1 MRRAKAKAQRRVEEF
16 LERAR
21 PNDPPV
27 ITVMVVSGPTPLVI
41 LLTLGV
47 GVLRLRRH
55 YIVVTGNAV
64 LVLNAGMWHPAP
76 REIAHVVPRAVA
88 AASIGRIVLEPLAVR
103 FRFRFPGHSGY
114 TDLSVGFAWWADFES
129 MVRDLTGVVIRR

>member
-27 ITVMVVSGPTPLVI
+27 ITVPVVSGPTPLVI

-64 LVLNAGMWHPAP
+64 LVLNAGMWHTAP
-76 REIAHVVPRAVA
+76 REIAHVMPRAVA
-88 AASIGRIVLEPLAVR
+88 AVSIGKIVLEPLVIR
-103 FRFRFPGHSGY
+103 FRFRLPGHSRY
-114 TDLSVGFAWWADFES
+114 THLSVGVPWMTDFEA
-129 MVRDLTGVVIRR
+129 MVRDLTGIVIRR